1 MIRNILID
9 LGNTII
15 NNLGFDF
22 KECLSYIYDNS
33 SVKLEKK
40 EFISLSYF
48 IFKKMY
54 SLRDINNCEISFSE
68 YLKDISSK
76 LAIVYKKSIKELE
89 EDIYRKYVYD
99 SVNND
104 AKDFLEYCF
113 KNSLNVY
120 LYSNSTFESDL
131 LKITLNNFQIDKYF
145 KNIYSSADFG
155 YRKPSLL
162 FFEKS
167 KLEINKEES
176 IFIGNDYLIDGYFAK
191 ECGLKF
197 MWYNVKNEKDKY
209 HLAELSFSIYKDLEE
224 YIDENN
230 K

>member
-15 NNLGFDF
+15 NNLGFDL

-33 SVKLEKK
+33 SLKLEKK
-40 EFISLSYF
+40 EFIALAYF
-48 IFKKMY
+48 IFRKMY
-54 SLRDINNCEISFSE
+54 SLRDINNCEVAFDE

-99 SVNND
+99 SINND
-104 AKDFLEYCF
+104 AKGFLEYCL
-113 KNSLNVY
+113 KNKLNVY
-120 LYSNSTFESDL
+120 LYSNSTFKSDL
-131 LKITLNNFQIDKYF
+131 LKITLSNFQIDKYF
-145 KNIYSSADFG
+145 KAIYSSADFG

-162 FFEKS
+162 FFEKT
-167 KLEINKEES
+167 KLEIRKEDS
-176 IFIGNDYLIDGYFAK
+176 IFIGNDYGYFAK
-191 ECGLKF
+191 ECGWKF

-209 HLAELSFSIYKDLEE
+209 HLAELSFSLYKDLEE
-224 YIDENN
+224 YIDEDN